1 MIKRNPATF
10 VVSVIVHDI
19 YRTHMIGKGD
29 SMIIQGLGKTRM
41 FGSTVQ
47 VAEDY
52 MNITES
58 IRQGLTYRYD
68 KQTADEFIVSAIKMV
83 LLNDTDRHD
92 EAEREL
98 GEIMMKLAEA

>member
-1 MIKRNPATF
+1 
-10 VVSVIVHDI
+10 
-19 YRTHMIGKGD
+19 MIGKGD
-29 SMIIQGLGKTRM
+29 SMVIHGLGKTRM
-41 FGSTVQ
+41 YGSAVQ
-47 VAEDY
+47 VAEDF
-52 MNITES
+52 MNITETV
-58 IRQGLTYRYD
+58 RQGLTYRFD

>member
-1 MIKRNPATF
+1 MIKRNLATF

-29 SMIIQGLGKTRM
+29 SMVIHGLGKTRIY
-41 FGSTVQ
+41 GSTVQ
-47 VAEDY
+47 VAEDF
-52 MNITES
+52 MNITETV
-58 IRQGLTYRYD
+58 REGLTHRYD

-98 GEIMMKLAEA
+98 DEVMMRIAEV

>member
-1 MIKRNPATF
+1 
-10 VVSVIVHDI
+10 
-19 YRTHMIGKGD
+19 MIGKGD
-29 SMIIQGLGKTRM
+29 YMVIQGLGKTRM

-47 VAEDY
+47 VAEDF

-83 LLNDTDRHD
+83 LLNDTERHD

-98 GEIMMKLAEA
+98 DEVMMRMARA